1 MDKDEA
7 VKKALAVLEQQ
18 KAHLVQLP
26 RWVLEELLESKAAY
40 DAGRRGLELY

>member
-1 MDKDEA
+1 VNKDEA

-40 DAGRRGLELY
+40 DVGRRGLELS

>member
-26 RWVLEELLESKAAY
+26 RWVVEELLESKDAY
-40 DAGRRGLELY
+40 DVGRRGLELS